1 VALVCPLRAQP
12 VVTSTSAAG
21 QTAAVVSRNV
31 LAALLVRSGAA
42 AGAPV
47 AAALDIVRRSESRL
61 PASGGRVS
69 VESRTS
75 TLVELR
81 P

>member
-1 VALVCPLRAQP
+1 
-12 VVTSTSAAG
+12 VTSTTAAG
-21 QTAAVVSRNV
+21 QIAVVSRNV
-31 LAALLVRSGAA
+31 LTALLARSGAA
-42 AGAPV
+42 DGAPV

-61 PASGGRVS
+61 PTSGGRVS